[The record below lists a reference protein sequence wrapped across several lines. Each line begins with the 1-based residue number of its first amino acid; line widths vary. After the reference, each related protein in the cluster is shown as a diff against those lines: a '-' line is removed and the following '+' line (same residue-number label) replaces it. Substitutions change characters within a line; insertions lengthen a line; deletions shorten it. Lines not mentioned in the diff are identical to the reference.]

1 MALNADGCGMRNEI
15 NRNVA
20 GKICARRIVA
30 AAITILLC
38 FAVGKSPIAEN
49 LLRNSSFELA
59 TNQTT
64 PDYWDLHHVAALRF
78 RDLYTQ
84 YNLVDDPS
92 APVAGVRVL
101 RITNSESGFPFVYL
115 LSKRLDTAPP
125 AGSYIFSVYVKAD
138 RPRSLLELAP
148 AWELMDQKI
157 TKTVTTEWQ
166 RYSAEF
172 KYDGSNKVWLGPMLN
187 LPSRGTYWI
196 AAPQF
201 EAGSRVTP
209 YAPAAED
216 VHLGMRTAVQ
226 QNAAAAAVAALASAT
241 NFEPA
246 TRLSAKFEFSVYT
259 DESEARLRIS
269 NASDSAI
276 EGIAACS
283 RPSSPSDKSAIFSAP
298 ITLEQGQ
305 TAVLDVPLGG
315 FAPGAYPCSVIGSGR
330 SASAQLIV
338 LPPNPLMVRIN
349 QFRNTLELNKSGY
362 YIRGMMVGGYVPP
375 EWYVSDVADH
385 GVNTLLVYPRAEANG
400 DLHFEELDTVLG
412 LAAKYGLKVIVGPP
426 VAGPKNDSW
435 KSVLDRFYD
444 LVRRYRN
451 SPAIIG
457 WFVADEPYAP
467 SLHKNDLIDLY
478 DRVKTIDPYR
488 LAFINW
494 VSDDISNT
502 VGAEPHG
509 SLAASDLYSFD
520 YYPFGY
526 SKNTLEGYT
535 LDTIRAL
542 RTGALAGRPGHSWLQ
557 LYGSL
562 DAFREPTGDELN
574 YMAYV
579 NLIYGGNYS
588 YWQTKSNAK
597 PTWDRLGKINEE
609 VRILANL
616 LMLNPSASELK
627 APTLMGHY
635 LYSAWKTKTESYLI
649 VLHVGSQKESF
660 ALDLKPIFGPKVS
673 QVRSYFEDVSVD
685 VPGFMLKDS
694 FNAFGTRVYKIN
706 EKK

>member
-1 MALNADGCGMRNEI
+1 MTLNADGCGMRNKI
-15 NRNVA
+15 NHDMTRRSR
-20 GKICARRIVA
+20 ARRMVA
-30 AAITILLC
+30 AAATILMC
-38 FAVGKSPIAEN
+38 FAVAKSPNAEN

-59 TNQTT
+59 TNRTT
-64 PDYWDLHHVAALRF
+64 PDYWDLHHAAALRF
-78 RDLYTQ
+78 RDLYAQ

-101 RITNSESGFPFVYL
+101 RITNSESDFPFLYL

-125 AGSYIFSVYVKAD
+125 AGNYVFSVYVKAD

-157 TKTVTTEWQ
+157 TRTVTTEWQ

-172 KYDGSNKVWLGPMLN
+172 RYDGSDKVWLGPMLN

-201 EAGSRVTP
+201 EAGSQPTP

-216 VHLGMRTAVQ
+216 VHLGMRTAAQ
-226 QNAAAAAVAALASAT
+226 RSAAATAVAALASAT
-241 NFEPA
+241 GFTPA
-246 TRLSAKFEFSVYT
+246 TRISAKFEFSMYT
-259 DESEARLRIS
+259 DESAARLKVS
-269 NASDSAI
+269 NASDSKF

-283 RPSSPSDKSAIFSAP
+283 RPSSPSDKSALFSAP
-298 ITLEQGQ
+298 IALEQGQ
-305 TAVLDVPLGG
+305 TAVLEVPLGG

-338 LPPNPLMVRIN
+338 LPPNPLTVRIN
-349 QFRNTLELNKSGY
+349 QFRNTLELNRSGY

-375 EWYVSDVADH
+375 DWYVSDVVDH
-385 GVNTLLVYPRAEANG
+385 GVNTLLVYPRSEANG
-400 DLHFEELDTVLG
+400 DLHFEELDAVLRVT
-412 LAAKYGLKVIVGPP
+412 AKYGLKVIVGPP

-435 KSVLDRFYD
+435 KSVLDRFCD

-451 SPAIIG
+451 SPVIIG

-478 DRVKTIDPYR
+478 DRVKAIDPYR

-494 VSDDISNT
+494 VSDDISST
-502 VGAEPHG
+502 VGVEPHG
-509 SLAASDLYSFD
+509 SLAASDLYSID
-520 YYPFGY
+520 YYPFGF

-535 LDTIRAL
+535 LETIRAL
-542 RTGALAGRPGHSWLQ
+542 RTGAQAGRPGHSWLQ

-609 VRILANL
+609 VRILANQ
-616 LMLNPSASELK
+616 LMLNPGASELK

-635 LYSAWKTKTESYLI
+635 LYSAWKTKTDSYLI
-649 VLHVGSQKESF
+649 VLHVCSQTESF
-660 ALDLKPIFGPKVS
+660 ALDLKSIFGPKVS
-673 QVRSYFEDVSVD
+673 QVRTYFDDVSVD
-685 VPGFMLKDS
+685 ISGAMLNDS
-694 FNAFGTRVYKIN
+694 FNAYGTRVYKIS

>member
-1 MALNADGCGMRNEI
+1 MRNNI
-15 NRNVA
+15 NRNMT
-20 GKICARRIVA
+20 GKSRARRVVA
-30 AAITILLC
+30 VATTILLC
-38 FAVGKSPIAEN
+38 FAVAKSPVAEN

-64 PDYWDLHHVAALRF
+64 PDYWDLHHAAALRF
-78 RDLYTQ
+78 RDLYAQ
-84 YNLVDDPS
+84 YNLVNDPS

-101 RITNSESGFPFVYL
+101 RITNSESGFPFLYL

-125 AGSYIFSVYVKAD
+125 AGNYVFSVYVKAD

-157 TKTVTTEWQ
+157 TRTVTTEWQ

-172 KYDGSNKVWLGPMLN
+172 KYDGSDKVWLGPMLN

-201 EAGSRVTP
+201 EAGSQATP

-226 QNAAAAAVAALASAT
+226 QSAAAAAVAALASAT
-241 NFEPA
+241 SFAPA

-259 DESEARLRIS
+259 DESEARLKVS

-276 EGIAACS
+276 EGIAACI
-283 RPSSPSDKSAIFSAP
+283 RPSSASGKSPIFSAP

-305 TAVLDVPLGG
+305 SAVLDIPLGG
-315 FAPGAYPCSVIGSGR
+315 LAPGAYPCSVIGSGR
-330 SASAQLIV
+330 SASAQLI
-338 LPPNPLMVRIN
+338 LLRPDPLVMRIN

-375 EWYVSDVADH
+375 EWYVADVADH
-385 GVNTLLVYPRAEANG
+385 GVNTLLVYPRSEANG
-400 DLHFEELDTVLG
+400 DLHFEELDAVLG
-412 LAAKYGLKVIVGPP
+412 LAAKHGLKVIVGPP

-444 LVRRYRN
+444 LVCRYRN
-451 SPAIIG
+451 SPVIIG

-467 SLHKNDLIDLY
+467 SLYKNDLLDLY

-609 VRILANL
+609 VRILTNL

-627 APTLMGHY
+627 APTLMEHY
-635 LYSAWKTKTESYLI
+635 LYSAWKTKTDSYLI

-660 ALDLKPIFGPKVS
+660 ALDLKLIFGPKVS

-694 FNAFGTRVYKIN
+694 FNAYGTRVYKIN
-706 EKK
+706 ETK

>member
-1 MALNADGCGMRNEI
+1 MRNEI
-15 NRNVA
+15 NRNVTGKSRA
-20 GKICARRIVA
+20 GRIA
-30 AAITILLC
+30 AAATAILLC

-64 PDYWDLHHVAALRF
+64 PDYWDLHHAAALRF
-78 RDLYTQ
+78 RDLYAQ

-92 APVAGVRVL
+92 APIAGVRVL

-125 AGSYIFSVYVKAD
+125 AGNYIFSVYVKAD

-157 TKTVTTEWQ
+157 TRTVTTEWQ

-172 KYDGSNKVWLGPMLN
+172 KYDGSDKVWLGPMLN
-187 LPSRGTYWI
+187 IPSRGTYWI

-201 EAGSRVTP
+201 EAGSQATP

-216 VHLGMRTAVQ
+216 AHLGMRTAVQ
-226 QNAAAAAVAALASAT
+226 QSAAAAAVAALASAT
-241 NFEPA
+241 GFAPA

-259 DESEARLRIS
+259 DESEARLKIS
-269 NASDSAI
+269 NASDSAF
-276 EGIAACS
+276 EGIAACG

-298 ITLEQGQ
+298 ITLKQGQ

-315 FAPGAYPCSVIGSGR
+315 FAPGAYPCSVIGSGQ

-338 LPPNPLMVRIN
+338 LPLNPLMVRIN

-375 EWYVSDVADH
+375 DWYVSDVADH
-385 GVNTLLVYPRAEANG
+385 GVNTLLVYPRSEASG
-400 DLHFEELDTVLG
+400 DLHFEDLDAVLG

-426 VAGPKNDSW
+426 VAGPKNNSW
-435 KSVLDRFYD
+435 KSVLDRFCD
-444 LVRRYRN
+444 LVRRYRT
-451 SPAIIG
+451 SPVIIG

-467 SLHKNDLIDLY
+467 SLYKNELIDLY
-478 DRVKTIDPYR
+478 DRVKAIDPYR

-502 VGAEPHG
+502 VGVEPHG
-509 SLAASDLYSFD
+509 SLAASDLYSID

-597 PTWDRLGKINEE
+597 PTWDRLRKINNEIK
-609 VRILANL
+609 VLTNL

-635 LYSAWKTKTESYLI
+635 LYSAWKTETDSYLI
-649 VLHVGSQKESF
+649 VLHVWDQTESF
-660 ALDLKPIFGPKVS
+660 ALDLKPIFGSKAS
-673 QVRSYFEDVSVD
+673 QVRTYFDDVSVD
-685 VPGFMLKDS
+685 IRGAMLNDS
-694 FNAFGTRVYKIN
+694 FNAYGTRVYKIN

>member
-1 MALNADGCGMRNEI
+1 MRNEI
-15 NRNVA
+15 NRNIT
-20 GKICARRIVA
+20 GKSRTRRIVA
-30 AAITILLC
+30 AATTILLC

-78 RDLYTQ
+78 RDLYAQ

-125 AGSYIFSVYVKAD
+125 AGNYIFSVYVKAD

-172 KYDGSNKVWLGPMLN
+172 KYDGSDKVWLGPLLA

-201 EAGSRVTP
+201 EAGSQVTP
-209 YAPAAED
+209 YAPAAD
-216 VHLGMRTAVQ
+216 DARLGVRTAAQ
-226 QNAAAAAVAALASAT
+226 RSAAAAAVTALASAT
-241 NFEPA
+241 AFMPA
-246 TRLSAKFEFSVYT
+246 TRLSATFEFSIYT
-259 DESEARLRIS
+259 DESTARLKVS
-269 NASDSAI
+269 NASDSAFQ
-276 EGIAACS
+276 GIIACGQ
-283 RPSSPSDKSAIFSAP
+283 IFSAP
-298 ITLEQGQ
+298 IVLKQAQ
-305 TAVLDVPLGG
+305 TGVVDVPLRG
-315 FAPGAYPCSVIGSGR
+315 FAPGTHPCSVIGSGR
-330 SASAQLIV
+330 SASAQLVV
-338 LPPNPLMVRIN
+338 LPTNPQIVRIN
-349 QFRNTLELNKSGY
+349 QFRDTLELNKSGY
-362 YIRGMMVGGYVPP
+362 YVQGMMVGGYVPP
-375 EWYVSDVADH
+375 EWYVSDIADH
-385 GVNTLLVYPRAEANG
+385 GINTLLVYPRSEANG
-400 DLHFEELDTVLG
+400 DLHFEELNAVLG

-435 KSVLDRFYD
+435 KSSLDRFYD
-444 LVRRYRN
+444 LVRRFRA
-451 SPAIIG
+451 SPVIIG
-457 WFVADEPYAP
+457 WFIVDEPYAP
-467 SLHKNDLIDLY
+467 SLHKNDLAGIY
-478 DRVKTIDPYR
+478 DRVKAIDPYR
-488 LAFINW
+488 LAFVNW
-494 VSDDISNT
+494 VSDDISDT
-502 VGAEPHG
+502 VGVEPHG
-509 SLAASDLYSFD
+509 SLAASDLYSID

-597 PTWDRLGKINEE
+597 PTWDRLRKINNEIK
-609 VRILANL
+609 VLTNL

-635 LYSAWKTKTESYLI
+635 LYSAWKTETDSYLI
-649 VLHVGSQKESF
+649 VLHVWDQTESF
-660 ALDLKPIFGPKVS
+660 ALDLKPIFGSKAS
-673 QVRSYFEDVSVD
+673 QVRTYFDDVSVD
-685 VPGFMLKDS
+685 IRGAMLNDS
-694 FNAFGTRVYKIN
+694 FNAYGTRVYKFN

>member
-1 MALNADGCGMRNEI
+1 MRNEM
-15 NRNVA
+15 NRNVTGKSRA
-20 GKICARRIVA
+20 GRIA
-30 AAITILLC
+30 AAATAILLC

-64 PDYWDLHHVAALRF
+64 PDYWDLHHAAALRF
-78 RDLYTQ
+78 RDLYAQ

-92 APVAGVRVL
+92 APIAGVRVL

-125 AGSYIFSVYVKAD
+125 AGNYIFSVYVKAD

-157 TKTVTTEWQ
+157 TRTVTTEWQ

-172 KYDGSNKVWLGPMLN
+172 KYDGSDKVWLGPMLN

-201 EAGSRVTP
+201 EAGSQATP

-216 VHLGMRTAVQ
+216 AHLGMRTAVQ
-226 QNAAAAAVAALASAT
+226 QSAAAAAVAALASAT
-241 NFEPA
+241 GFAPA
-246 TRLSAKFEFSVYT
+246 ARLSAKFEFSAYT
-259 DESEARLRIS
+259 DESEARLKIS
-269 NASDSAI
+269 NASDFAF
-276 EGIAACS
+276 EGIAACG
-283 RPSSPSDKSAIFSAP
+283 RPSSPSGKSAIFSAP
-298 ITLEQGQ
+298 ITLKQGQ
-305 TAVLDVPLGG
+305 TVVLDVPLGG
-315 FAPGAYPCSVIGSGR
+315 FPPGAHPCSVIGSGQ

-349 QFRNTLELNKSGY
+349 QFRNTLELNRSGY

-375 EWYVSDVADH
+375 DWYVSDVADH
-385 GVNTLLVYPRAEANG
+385 GVNTLLVYPRSEANG
-400 DLHFEELDTVLG
+400 DLHFEELDAVLRV
-412 LAAKYGLKVIVGPP
+412 AAKYGLKVIVGPP

-451 SPAIIG
+451 SPVIIG
-457 WFVADEPYAP
+457 WFVVDEPYAP

-478 DRVKTIDPYR
+478 DRVKAIDPYR

-494 VSDDISNT
+494 VSDDISNS
-502 VGAEPHG
+502 VGVEPHG
-509 SLAASDLYSFD
+509 SLAASDLYSID

-535 LDTIRAL
+535 LETIRAL

-557 LYGSL
+557 LYGTQ
-562 DAFREPTGDELN
+562 DAYREPTGDELN

-597 PTWDRLGKINEE
+597 STWDRLGKINEE
-609 VRILANL
+609 VTILANL
-616 LMLNPSASELK
+616 LMLNSSASELK
-627 APTLMGHY
+627 APTLVGHY
-635 LYSAWKTKTESYLI
+635 LYSAWKTQTDSYLI

-660 ALDLKPIFGPKVS
+660 ALDLKPIFGSEVS
-673 QVRSYFEDVSVD
+673 QVRTYFEDVSVD

-694 FNAFGTRVYKIN
+694 FNAYGTRVYKIN